1 MRVTKSFLR
10 QIIKEELLRESVG
23 LDPASF
29 LKDDRI
35 DLDFIE
41 NSGLW
46 DDLAAGIEKLGMFIL
61 GHQKES
67 LVKLM
72 SLSLE
77 ECSLECPECTCEI
90 GETGGISR
98 LVQSGRSTFFCP
110 RRQR

>member
-77 ECSLECPECTCEI
+77 ECSLE
-90 GETGGISR
+90 SR
-98 LVQSGRSTFFCP
+98 SMKLLLKKLSIRLRILGVV
-110 RRQR
+110 